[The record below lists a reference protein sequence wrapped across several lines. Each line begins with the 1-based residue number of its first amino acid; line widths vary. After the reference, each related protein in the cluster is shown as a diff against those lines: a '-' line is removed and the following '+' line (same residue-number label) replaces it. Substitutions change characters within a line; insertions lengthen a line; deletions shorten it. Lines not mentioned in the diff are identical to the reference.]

1 MFSDRI
7 AKLRKERGLTQKDL
21 AAKLGVSVDSIRRWE
36 QDKRLPDVDMLSKIA
51 HALST
56 TVSYISGETD
66 EVEAKYSDSPEIK
79 TINTDIDSSM
89 SFVKRG
95 DFIGSGR
102 VLFYHG
108 DDGKQFVI
116 PATAENQ
123 AWFREV
129 MGNAISA
136 RAVTHS

>member
-1 MFSDRI
+1 MFSDRV

-21 AAKLGVSVDSIRRWE
+21 ATKLGVSVDSVRRWE
-36 QDKRLPDVDMLSKIA
+36 QDKRSPDVDMLSRIA
-51 HALST
+51 HALGT

-66 EVEAKYSDSPEIK
+66 DVESKYSDNAEIK
-79 TINTDIDSSM
+79 AINADIDSSM

-129 MGNAISA
+129 MGSAIA
-136 RAVTHS
+136 GRAVAHA